1 MVTGGIAEALV
12 ATGAGLFIAI
22 IAVLFLNHFNKR
34 VRLALH
40 QMDLLKVMV
49 INRCYGGGSAHQ
61 GVPVRDAHAAK
72 VTAINAGT
80 GRLMRS
86 NRPSYFDASKPRVEV
101 IPMIDIMMF
110 LLVFFVVISLKM
122 IAGTGLDMEL
132 PGSTTT
138 QELKTSTIT
147 VGVTKAGETVV
158 DGKTLTPEALKE
170 RLVALKKAQPV
181 EVVLAG
187 DKDVSLQMLIQVMDT
202 VRAAGITTVGI
213 AAKAE
218 KR

>member
-1 MVTGGIAEALV
+1 MI
-12 ATGAGLFIAI
+12 
-22 IAVLFLNHFNKR
+22 R
-34 VRLALH
+34 
-40 QMDLLKVMV
+40 
-49 INRCYGGGSAHQ
+49 
-61 GVPVRDAHAAK
+61 RD
-72 VTAINAGT
+72 
-80 GRLMRS
+80 
-86 NRPSYFDASKPRVEV
+86 RPSYFDSHRPRVEV

-132 PGSTTT
+132 PGSATT

-147 VGVTKAGETVV
+147 VGVTKAGATVV
-158 DGKTLTPEALKE
+158 EGKTLTPEALKE

-187 DKDVSLQMLIQVMDT
+187 DKDVPLQMLIQVMDT

>member
-1 MVTGGIAEALV
+1 
-12 ATGAGLFIAI
+12 
-22 IAVLFLNHFNKR
+22 
-34 VRLALH
+34 
-40 QMDLLKVMV
+40 
-49 INRCYGGGSAHQ
+49 
-61 GVPVRDAHAAK
+61 
-72 VTAINAGT
+72 
-80 GRLMRS
+80 MRS
-86 NRPSYFDASKPRVEV
+86 NRPSYFDASRPRVEV

-122 IAGTGLDMEL
+122 IAGTGIDMEL
-132 PGSTTT
+132 PGSATT

-147 VGVTKAGETVV
+147 VGVTKGGATVV
-158 DGKTLTPEALKE
+158 DGKTLTPDGLKA
-170 RLVALKKAQPV
+170 RLIGLKQAQPV

-187 DKDVSLQMLIQVMDT
+187 DKDVPLQMLIQVMDT